1 MLRRKAL
8 PQFTST
14 IFHTIMAIDS
24 RAPAAMAQAPQ
35 NTTTTTTTQPSNPF
49 PTTPDGDFDILQAF
63 HSHLASDPEMTM
75 PVAAIESLIDLLR
88 ASPSTTAMET
98 VEVVRKYKEALLDA
112 TPNPLPLLAGADLFE
127 QYLLRSLRE
136 SSAATVSADDAKDAS
151 SKDSTKGED
160 RILSFDETIAHLLHN
175 RQLFAHRAKSARDAI
190 ATWGS
195 KYVVHGR
202 VVMAAGGSRV
212 VTRILLRA
220 AADQAKHFKVVY
232 VMDGSPRCEQSVATL
247 RAAGLEVET
256 VREGKAAYILA
267 NQSKIN
273 LVLVGTEV
281 VLQNG
286 GIVSRMGTS
295 QLAHL
300 TKTVKGSQK
309 RFYVAAETHKIVRKT
324 PLFYPMV
331 NRLGIRQKDP
341 SKWEYLGRD
350 PENVAE
356 LLSTQD
362 EVDYTDP
369 ELIDGIITEQGVKMT
384 SQIWEMVDDYI

>member
-1 MLRRKAL
+1 
-8 PQFTST
+8 
-14 IFHTIMAIDS
+14 MAVDT
-24 RAPAAMAQAPQ
+24 PTTPETAPQ
-35 NTTTTTTTQPSNPF
+35 ETTTQPSHPP
-49 PTTPDGDFDILQAF
+49 PTPQDGPFDIIQSF
-63 HSHLASDPEMTM
+63 RTHLASDPEMTM
-75 PVAAIESLIDLLR
+75 PVAAIEALIDLLR

-98 VEVVRKYKEALLDA
+98 VEVVRNYKEILLSG

-127 QYLLRSLRE
+127 QYLLRSLRG
-136 SSAATVSADDAKDAS
+136 SSAASP
-151 SKDSTKGED
+151 DSND
-160 RILSFDETIAHLLHN
+160 ILSFDETINHLLNN
-175 RQLFAHRAKSARDAI
+175 RQLFAYRAKSARDAI

-220 AADQAKHFKVVY
+220 ASDPAKHFKVVY
-232 VMDGSPRCEQSVATL
+232 VMDGSPRSEASVATL

-256 VREGKAAYILA
+256 VKEGKAAYMLA

-300 TKTVKGSQK
+300 TKTIKGSQK

-331 NRLGIRQKDP
+331 NRLGIRQKDT
-341 SKWEYLGRD
+341 SKWENLGRD

-356 LLSTQD
+356 LLGAQD

-369 ELIDGIITEQGVKMT
+369 DLIDGIITEQGVKMT